1 VRLYLASTSP
11 ARLAT
16 LRAAGIEPVLL
27 SSGVDED
34 AVAAA
39 AGPLPVD
46 QAVLVLARAKAEAVA
61 GALVDGAPI
70 DGMIVGGDSLL
81 ELDGTVYGKPH
92 DPEIARERWN
102 LMRGRTGRLH
112 SGHWVIDHRDGVAR
126 ASTGA
131 TSTTSVTFADDI
143 TDAELDAYVATGEP
157 LQVAGAFTIDSLG
170 SAFITSV
177 EGDPHAV
184 VGLSV
189 SLVRRLAL
197 DLGLDWPSFW
207 NRGRL

>member
-16 LRAAGIEPVLL
+16 LRAAGVEPVLL
-27 SSGVDED
+27 SSGVDEE

-39 AGPLPVD
+39 AGPLD
-46 QAVLVLARAKAEAVA
+46 GAALVALLARAKAEAVV

-70 DGMIVGGDSLL
+70 DGVILGGDSAF
-81 ELDGTVYGKPH
+81 ELDGVLYGKPH
-92 DPEIARERWN
+92 RPEIARERW
-102 LMRGRTGRLH
+102 MAQRGRTGLLH
-112 SGHWVIDHRDGVAR
+112 SGHWVIDHRGGTAGEAVGAVST
-126 ASTGA
+126 ASV
-131 TSTTSVTFADDI
+131 SFAGDLS
-143 TDAELDAYVATGEP
+143 DAEIDAYVATGEP
-157 LQVAGAFTIDSLG
+157 LQVAGAFTIDGLG

-189 SLVRRLAL
+189 STVRSLLGRLGIHWTSL
-197 DLGLDWPSFW
+197 W
-207 NRGRL
+207 NRGL